1 MTRVYLDHNAT
12 SPLRSEAR
20 AALEGALASANA
32 SSLHAEGRRARALL
46 EEARERV
53 ASLVGARFREVV
65 FTSGGTEAI
74 AAAIHGVC
82 ARAPA
87 SAERVVATAVEHS
100 AVLHAAEAAERRGF
114 IVHWVPVDRDGR
126 VEPER
131 FVGELV
137 EGTILAIAQAANPE
151 TGVLQ
156 PVDAIARACRERGVP
171 LLVDAVQAAGKIPVP
186 DDGIPGDLVAISA
199 HKIGGPQ
206 GAGALVV
213 RGGTPLEA
221 LMPGIQERRRRGGTE
236 AVALV
241 AAFGAAAEAARA
253 GLEAES
259 VRLAALRKT
268 LERAL
273 REAPI
278 GATIHGAGA
287 DRLPNTVLF
296 SVPGIPGE
304 TLSIAADLAGFAVS
318 TGSACAS
325 GAVEPSHVLRAM
337 GLPAGEARGAVR
349 VSLGWTTR
357 EEDVAAFVAALPGWC
372 ARARG

>member
-12 SPLRSEAR
+12 SPLRPEAR
-20 AALEGALASANA
+20 TALEDALASANA
-32 SSLHAEGRRARALL
+32 SSLHAEGRRARAVV

-53 ASLVGARFREVV
+53 ASLLMARPRDVV

-82 ARAPA
+82 AGAPA
-87 SAERVVATAVEHS
+87 SAKRLVATAVEHS
-100 AVLHAAEAAERRGF
+100 AVLHALAAAERRGF
-114 IVHWVPVDRDGR
+114 AVRRVPVDRDGR

-131 FVGELV
+131 FVRELRD
-137 EGTILAIAQAANPE
+137 GTVLAIAQVANPE

-156 PVDAIARACRERGVP
+156 PVDAIAAACRARRVP
-171 LLVDAVQAAGKIPVP
+171 LLVDAVQAVGKMAVP
-186 DDGIPGDLVAISA
+186 EGGIPGDLVAVSA

-213 RGGTPLEA
+213 REGTSMEA
-221 LMPGIQERRRRGGTE
+221 LIPGIQERRRRGGTE

-241 AAFGAAAEAARA
+241 AAFGAAAAAA
-253 GLEAES
+253 GASLPAES
-259 VRLAALRKT
+259 VRLAALRRT

-273 REAPI
+273 CEEPI

-304 TLSIAADLAGFAVS
+304 TLSIAADLDGFAVS

-337 GLPAGEARGAVR
+337 GLAEDEARGAVR
-349 VSLGWTTR
+349 VSFGWTTR
-357 EEDVAAFVAALPGWC
+357 EEDVAALVAALPGWC

>member
-12 SPLRSEAR
+12 SPLRPEAR
-20 AALEGALASANA
+20 AALREAVPFANA
-32 SSLHAEGRRARALL
+32 SSLHTEGRQARAAV

-53 ASLVGARFREVV
+53 AGLLRARPREVV

-82 ARAPA
+82 ASAPA
-87 SAERVVATAVEHS
+87 SAKRLVATAVEHS
-100 AVLHAAEAAERRGF
+100 AVLHATAAAERRGF
-114 IVHWVPVDRDGR
+114 AVRWVPVDRDGC
-126 VEPER
+126 VDPER
-131 FVGELV
+131 FIRELEDRSV
-137 EGTILAIAQAANPE
+137 LAIAQAANPE
-151 TGVLQ
+151 SGVLQ
-156 PVDAIARACRERGVP
+156 PVDAIAAACRARRVP
-171 LLVDAVQAAGKIPVP
+171 LLVDAVQAVGKIAVP
-186 DDGIPGDLVAISA
+186 DDGIPGDLVAVSA

-213 RGGTPLEA
+213 RERTPMEA
-221 LMPGIQERRRRGGTE
+221 LIPGIQERRRRGGTE
-236 AVALV
+236 AVALL
-241 AAFGAAAEAARA
+241 AAFGAAAEVAGASLAA
-253 GLEAES
+253 EAA
-259 VRLAALRKT
+259 RLAALCRT

-273 REAPI
+273 RAEPI

-337 GLPAGEARGAVR
+337 GLAPAEARGAVR

>member
-12 SPLRSEAR
+12 SPLRPEAR
-20 AALEGALASANA
+20 AALLAALASANA
-32 SSLHAEGRRARALL
+32 SSLHAEGRRARAVL
-46 EEARERV
+46 EESRERV
-53 ASLVGARFREVV
+53 ASLLGARPREVL

-74 AAAIHGVC
+74 AAAIRGVC

-87 SAERVVATAVEHS
+87 SAKRLVATAVEHS

-114 IVHWVPVDRDGR
+114 VVRWVPVDRDGR

-131 FVGELV
+131 FVREL
-137 EGTILAIAQAANPE
+137 GDGPLLAIVQAANPE

-156 PVDAIARACRERGVP
+156 PVDAIARVCRERRVP

-186 DDGIPGDLVAISA
+186 DDGIAGDLVAVSA

-206 GAGALVV
+206 GTGALVV
-213 RGGTPLEA
+213 REGTPMDA
-221 LMPGIQERRRRGGTE
+221 LIPGIQERRRRGGTE
-236 AVALV
+236 AVALI

-253 GLEAES
+253 GLAAES
-259 VRLAALRKT
+259 VRLAALRAT

-273 REAPI
+273 REEPI

-337 GLPAGEARGAVR
+337 GLPDGEARGAVR